1 MCSEQGPGL
10 RPQGPEA
17 SGLSQPWA
25 LRPGPWGLF
34 LLLGIAVAL
43 QGQAPAFDVAS
54 VRSNRSAQTENS
66 IQLLPNGRFVATN
79 STLRS
84 LILRAYKLHDSQLI
98 GAPEWIDRE
107 RFDIDARA
115 ATPPPDGPE
124 ALIPMLRTLLIERFA
139 LRSHIELRQLPA
151 YVLTRAR
158 EGRLGPQIRPT

>member
-1 MCSEQGPGL
+1 MCSSPVV
-10 RPQGPEA
+10 
-17 SGLSQPWA
+17 SGLSLTLA
-25 LRPGPWGLF
+25 LAV
-34 LLLGIAVAL
+34 AVAL
-43 QGQAPAFDVAS
+43 DGQEPSFDVAS
-54 VRSNRSAQTENS
+54 VRANRSEQTENS

-84 LILRAYKLHDSQLI
+84 LILRAYRFHDSQLV

-107 RFDIDARA
+107 RFDIDARV
-115 ATPPPDGPE
+115 ATPPPEGPE
-124 ALIPMLRTLLIERFA
+124 ALIPMLRTLLGERFA